1 MKINTQNILY
11 NASCDS
17 RLKQIQSLVNARDI
31 KSLRRFFLTSS
42 AASVALIAF
51 VLYVAYP
58 VRQK

>member
-1 MKINTQNILY
+1 MRLTLETNTVTGKCHWN
-11 NASCDS
+11 
-17 RLKQIQSLVNARDI
+17 I